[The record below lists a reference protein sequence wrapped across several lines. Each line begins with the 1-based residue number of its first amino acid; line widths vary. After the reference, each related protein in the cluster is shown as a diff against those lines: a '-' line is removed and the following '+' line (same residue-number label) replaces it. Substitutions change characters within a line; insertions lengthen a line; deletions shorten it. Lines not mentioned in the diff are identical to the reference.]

1 MLATNRYVDT
11 FCTLDLCGVEFTL
24 CQPDCSILQEQAEL
38 DGALSYTILLILTA
52 GNVENVK
59 ETKKKLI
66 KVSEDPL
73 SVVIVGIGD
82 ANFDGMEFLDEH
94 DPQTEGGR
102 DITKFVRFSDYKS
115 FNALTEAVLEEIPE
129 AVVEYFWDKRNIAPG
144 QLEKLDT
151 NNIDIAE
158 ADDDERTFSF
168 LG

>member
-1 MLATNRYVDT
+1 M
-11 FCTLDLCGVEFTL
+11 
-24 CQPDCSILQEQAEL
+24 
-38 DGALSYTILLILTA
+38 
-52 GNVENVK
+52 ENVK

-66 KVSEDPL
+66 KVSDDPL

-94 DPQTEGGR
+94 DPEKEGGR

-129 AVVEYFWDKRNIAPG
+129 QVVGYFYERDILPG
-144 QLEKLDT
+144 QLEQLDGDDV
-151 NNIDIAE
+151 DIAE
-158 ADDDERTFSF
+158 PDDDARTFTF